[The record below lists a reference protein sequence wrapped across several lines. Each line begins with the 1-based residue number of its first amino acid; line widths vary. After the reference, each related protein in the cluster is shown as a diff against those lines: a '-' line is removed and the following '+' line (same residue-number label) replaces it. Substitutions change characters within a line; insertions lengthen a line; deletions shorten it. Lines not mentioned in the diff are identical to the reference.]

1 MKRTQIKPLV
11 LAIASCLYFSTSL
24 KVALADDTE
33 IYVPKQVPADQQVR
47 PNILLILDTSGSMT
61 TSVPGSG
68 SPTKQRIQVLR
79 DVVHN
84 LVHDLKDKNVN
95 LGFMRFHGSNGGA
108 VTKAVEQLTPSNAQ
122 TFLDKIN
129 STIIAG
135 GNTPMSETYYESYLY
150 LAGKSPYWGKYSS
163 THQNGTD
170 RNALTDA
177 TRNNGPNAWKYKSPI
192 THSCQKTHIVYITDG
207 APVSD
212 VDSNAAIR
220 NLLEKTAPQGG
231 PTNPVWKNPPAKMEM
246 ASASHTWLNTC
257 ITKILLPK
265 TAIQKNSVT
274 LPIVNKM

>member
-1 MKRTQIKPLV
+1 MKRTQIKPLL

-61 TSVPGSG
+61 STVPGSG
-68 SPTKQRIQVLR
+68 KPTKQRIQVLR
-79 DVVHN
+79 EVVHN

-95 LGFMRFHGSNGGA
+95 LGFMRFHGSDGGA
-108 VTKAVEQLTPSNAQ
+108 VTKAVEQLTPSNAE

-129 STIIAG
+129 STIKAG
-135 GNTPMSETYYESYLY
+135 GNTPMSETYYEAYLY
-150 LAGKSPYWGKYSS
+150 LAGKSPVWGKYSS

-177 TRNNGPNAWKYKSPI
+177 TRNGSTSHLSLTAVRKPILSILPTVRRSVMLAPTQQSETCWKKPPR
-192 THSCQKTHIVYITDG
+192 KEG
-207 APVSD
+207 
-212 VDSNAAIR
+212 
-220 NLLEKTAPQGG
+220 L
-231 PTNPVWKNPPAKMEM
+231 PTLSGKNPPAKVEM